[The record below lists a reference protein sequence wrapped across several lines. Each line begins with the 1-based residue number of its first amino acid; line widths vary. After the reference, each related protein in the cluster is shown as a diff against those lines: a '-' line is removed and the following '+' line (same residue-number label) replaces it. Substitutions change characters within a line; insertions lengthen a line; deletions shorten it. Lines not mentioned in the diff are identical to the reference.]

1 MDPNELTAD
10 EWYTIIEGTGA
21 TSGLVMMSDMSG
33 PIGVSKEAMA
43 ATEALRDGKWSSPFM
58 AALRTQMFGATKE
71 QQAELQRRAQEKQA
85 ALKGQKIAP
94 EQARNM
100 FLDSIKAAVALVDS
114 KFGATETGLEYRQLL
129 YEIAQKTAQ
138 AGKEGTFLGMGGTQ
152 VSNLEEAALADI
164 RAALNL

>member
-21 TSGLVMMSDMSG
+21 TSGLVMMADMSG

-43 ATEALRDGKWSSPFM
+43 AMEALRDGKWSSPFM

-71 QQAELQRRAQEKQA
+71 QQDELQRRAQEKQA
-85 ALKGQKIAP
+85 AMKGQKLTG
-94 EQARNM
+94 EQTRVM
-100 FLDSIKAAVALVDS
+100 FLDSIKAAAALVEA
-114 KFGATETGLEYRQLL
+114 KLGLDTAIEYKQLL
-129 YEIAQKTAQ
+129 YEMAEKTAG
-138 AGKEGTFLGMGGTQ
+138 AGKEGTFLGMGGTR
-152 VSNLEEAALADI
+152 VSDLEQAALADI

>member
-1 MDPNELTAD
+1 MDPNELTPD
-10 EWYTIIEGTGA
+10 EWYTIIEGTGS

-43 ATEALRDGKWSSPFM
+43 AMDVIRQDKWSSPFM

-71 QQAELQRRAQEKQA
+71 QQQELQRRAQEKQA
-85 ALKGQKIAP
+85 AMKGQKVSG
-94 EQARNM
+94 EQARQM
-100 FLDSIKAAVALVDS
+100 FIGSIKAAATLVDE
-114 KFGATETGLEYRQLL
+114 KFGAETGLEYRQLL
-129 YEIAQKTAQ
+129 MEMAQKTAE

-152 VSNLEEAALADI
+152 VSNLEQAALADV

>member
-43 ATEALRDGKWSSPFM
+43 AMDVLREDTWNSPFM

-85 ALKGQKIAP
+85 AMKGQKLTPRAGP
-94 EQARNM
+94 ADVPG
-100 FLDSIKAAVALVDS
+100 LDQRPQSTLVDE
-114 KFGATETGLEYRQLL
+114 KFGAGNRGRSTASCSIEM
-129 YEIAQKTAQ
+129 AQKTAE

-152 VSNLEEAALADI
+152 VSNLEQAALADI
-164 RAALNL
+164 KGDA

>member
-21 TSGLVMMSDMSG
+21 SSGLVMMSDMSG

-43 ATEALRDGKWSSPFM
+43 AMEVLREAKWSSPFM

-85 ALKGQKIAP
+85 PLKGQKLTP
-94 EQARNM
+94 EQARGF
-100 FLDSIKAAVALVDS
+100 FLDSIKGAAALVEARL
-114 KFGATETGLEYRQLL
+114 GAEDAAQYKQLL
-129 YEIAQKTAQ
+129 LEIAQKTAE
-138 AGKEGTFLGMGGTQ
+138 AGKEGTFLGMGGTRISDMEQ
-152 VSNLEEAALADI
+152 AALADI
-164 RAALNL
+164 KSTLGL